1 MRLGIIDETALKE
14 KSISLQIP
22 FPNLLYGYVL
32 EETMRLIS
40 GSEYA
45 DFLWLA
51 NPQILGLD
59 SYKKGQNGCLQF
71 YYMESSKKIPE
82 NKLIPGQKL
91 SWKLA
96 TYMIA
101 VIFSKERSVHISW
114 KGMAVQKE
122 HGFQWN
128 LMGGMDGMEVPLEV
142 KLIPFEDSSNCIT
155 EKGELSLF
163 MEEKKTIVYRR
174 YPFENLLADN
184 LCQIMSQLEL
194 IDSMEAYETV
204 DEILRTQSISG
215 RRLVDELTD
224 LTAKTPK
231 ILRLKRMQQLE
242 SYRDYTYMKKRWEK
256 YVKATKREL
265 PEWKDVIE
273 RLVKF
278 TEPVWR
284 AVCKKEIF
292 FDDWMPELERFLG

>member
-1 MRLGIIDETALKE
+1 M
-14 KSISLQIP
+14 
-22 FPNLLYGYVL
+22 
-32 EETMRLIS
+32 
-40 GSEYA
+40 
-45 DFLWLA
+45 
-51 NPQILGLD
+51 
-59 SYKKGQNGCLQF
+59 
-71 YYMESSKKIPE
+71 
-82 NKLIPGQKL
+82 
-91 SWKLA
+91 A
-96 TYMIA
+96 T
-101 VIFSKERSVHISW
+101 
-114 KGMAVQKE
+114 QKE

-128 LMGGMDGMEVPLEV
+128 LMGEMDGMEVPLEV
-142 KLIPFEDSSNCIT
+142 KLIPFEDRNCIS

-163 MEEKKTIVYRR
+163 MEEKKTIVYRK
-174 YPFENLLADN
+174 YPSENLLADN

-256 YVKATKREL
+256 YAKATKREL
-265 PEWKDVIE
+265 PEWQDVMD